1 MVCGNSRTVA
11 LEYRRHL
18 RADEGHTMEAA
29 VSTLHRGYQLTASAC
44 PAHGGL
50 HAADLVI
57 EKPGR
62 AREAFAALD
71 YFFDDE
77 EALKYATD
85 WGRIWVDLKTGDPR
99 QA

>member
-1 MVCGNSRTVA
+1 MT
-11 LEYRRHL
+11 
-18 RADEGHTMEAA
+18 AD
-29 VSTLHRGYQLTASAC
+29 VSTLHRGYQLIARAC

-62 AREAFAALD
+62 APETFAALD

-77 EALKYATD
+77 QALKYATH
-85 WGRIWVDLKTGDPR
+85 WGQICVDMN
-99 QA
+99 A